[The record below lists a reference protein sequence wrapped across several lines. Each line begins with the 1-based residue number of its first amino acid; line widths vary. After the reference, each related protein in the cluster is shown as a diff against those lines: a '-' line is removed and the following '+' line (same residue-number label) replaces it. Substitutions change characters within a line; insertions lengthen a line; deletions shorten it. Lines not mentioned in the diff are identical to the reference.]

1 MSGQRTEAPTARRR
15 EEARRKGE
23 GVGRSHEFAMALTLG
38 TGVLALSSLLP
49 GAGAAVAG
57 SMRTAILEAGQRGLT
72 PALMIDRLGGG
83 IGQAV
88 GLVLPLGLLVVV
100 AGVAGN
106 LVAGGL
112 VFSTHAMRIDLARLN
127 PVTGIRRIVDRQ
139 AMIRLAI
146 SSAKLVLL
154 AFVSWQVVGGRVP
167 ELVGLGGASA
177 GAIAGGALDAIFQ
190 LGLMMTILLSIVALA
205 DFVVQRRR
213 ASGQLKMTKED
224 VKREFRESEGDPLIQ
239 AQRRRRARQ
248 MAFARMMDAVPTA
261 DVVITN
267 PIHLAV
273 ALKYDSLTMGAPRL
287 VAKGQRLM
295 AARIKDLA
303 RANGVPIVEDVP
315 LARAL
320 YPRPLGSEV
329 SPHLYRAVARILV
342 LVQQTRFAVRRPAA
356 SASRPRPF
364 PTLERDWPGR
374 QHTGGTD
381 R

>member
-1 MSGQRTEAPTARRR
+1 MSGQKTEAPTPRRK

-38 TGVLALSSLLP
+38 TGVLALASLLP
-49 GAGAAVAG
+49 GAGAAVSG
-57 SMRTAILEAGQRGLT
+57 SMRTAILEIGQGGLSS
-72 PALMIDRLGGG
+72 ALMIDRIGGG
-83 IGQAV
+83 IGQVV
-88 GLVLPLGLLVVV
+88 GIVLPLGLLVAA
-100 AGVAGN
+100 AGTAGY

-112 VFSTHAMRIDLARLN
+112 VFSTHAMRFDLSRLN

-139 AMIRLAI
+139 ALIRLAI
-146 SSAKLVLL
+146 SSAKLAIL

-167 ELVGLGGASA
+167 DLVSLGGASA
-177 GAIAGGALDAIFQ
+177 GAIAGGTMDALFE

-205 DFVVQRRR
+205 DFVIQRRK

-224 VKREFRESEGDPLIQ
+224 VKQEFKESEGDPLIQ

-248 MAFARMMDAVPTA
+248 MAFARMMDAIPTA

-267 PIHLAV
+267 PVHLAV

-320 YPRPLGSEV
+320 FPRPLGSEV

-342 LVQQTRFAVRRPAA
+342 LVQQTRFSARRPAA
-356 SASRPRPF
+356 GTSRQRPF

-374 QHTGGTD
+374 QPTGGAD